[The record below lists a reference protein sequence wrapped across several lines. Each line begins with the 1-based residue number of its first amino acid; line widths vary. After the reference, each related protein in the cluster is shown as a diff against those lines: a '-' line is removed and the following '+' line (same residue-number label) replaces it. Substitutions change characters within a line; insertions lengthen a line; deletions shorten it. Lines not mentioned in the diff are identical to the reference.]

1 MDKEY
6 KNMVK
11 LTKYLKPFISAIV
24 LAIILLYAQAMLDL
38 ALPDYM
44 SNIVNIG
51 IQQGGVENA
60 VPEAIRQSEMNKLVL
75 FINDSE
81 RLQITQNYI
90 LVEKDNENYEEYL
103 KDYPV
108 LKDEAIFVLKDID
121 DSEIEKLNYVMGKAF
136 LAVSGIE
143 KMKENAVDGEIDFN
157 GTKISVDTDL
167 FAMFS
172 SLPAEQ
178 RIEISE
184 EMNKTFIA
192 LGDSVI
198 VQGAANAVKAE
209 YEALGMD
216 VDKIQN
222 KYIFST
228 GFLMI
233 VLSLLS
239 AVCIVIVGFL
249 ASKVAA
255 GLAKNLRRLVFTKV
269 ESFSNTEL
277 DKFSTASLITRTTND
292 ITQIQNLIVIM
303 IRMIFYAPILGVGGI
318 IKAID
323 KSSSMS
329 WIIVVAVISLL
340 GLISVVFS
348 IALPKFKAIQKLVD
362 RLNLVTRENLSGMM
376 VIRAFNT
383 QKFEEQRFDKANKDL
398 TDVNLV
404 VSRVMITLFPIMM
417 FIMNAITLLIVW
429 VGAHQIADLTMQV
442 GDMMAYMQYAMQIIF
457 AFLMMSFMFIMVP
470 RAAVSAQRISEVLE
484 TEATIIDSENPKK
497 FDDNNNGVVEFKNV
511 SFRYPGAEEDMLKN
525 ISFKAMPG
533 QTTAFIGSTGSGKT
547 TLVNLIPRF
556 YDVTEGQVF
565 VNGVDVKEVTQFELR
580 ENVGYVPQKGFLF
593 SGNIESNLR
602 YADKNANDQD
612 FNKALEI
619 AQAMEFVKINKKGI
633 EMEISQGG
641 SNVSGGQKQRLS
653 IARALMKKAQINIFD
668 DSFSALDFKTDAT
681 LRKALKKETGNNTVI
696 IVAQRIATIRN
707 AEQIIVIDEGRIV
720 GKGTHKELM
729 DNCLTY
735 QEIASSQ
742 LSKEELA

>member
-1 MDKEY
+1 
-6 KNMVK
+6 
-11 LTKYLKPFISAIV
+11 
-24 LAIILLYAQAMLDL
+24 
-38 ALPDYM
+38 
-44 SNIVNIG
+44 
-51 IQQGGVENA
+51 
-60 VPEAIRQSEMNKLVL
+60 
-75 FINDSE
+75 
-81 RLQITQNYI
+81 
-90 LVEKDNENYEEYL
+90 
-103 KDYPV
+103 
-108 LKDEAIFVLKDID
+108 
-121 DSEIEKLNYVMGKAF
+121 
-136 LAVSGIE
+136 
-143 KMKENAVDGEIDFN
+143 
-157 GTKISVDTDL
+157 
-167 FAMFS
+167 MFS

>member
-1 MDKEY
+1 
-6 KNMVK
+6 
-11 LTKYLKPFISAIV
+11 
-24 LAIILLYAQAMLDL
+24 
-38 ALPDYM
+38 
-44 SNIVNIG
+44 
-51 IQQGGVENA
+51 
-60 VPEAIRQSEMNKLVL
+60 
-75 FINDSE
+75 
-81 RLQITQNYI
+81 
-90 LVEKDNENYEEYL
+90 
-103 KDYPV
+103 
-108 LKDEAIFVLKDID
+108 
-121 DSEIEKLNYVMGKAF
+121 
-136 LAVSGIE
+136 
-143 KMKENAVDGEIDFN
+143 
-157 GTKISVDTDL
+157 
-167 FAMFS
+167 MFS

-184 EMNKTFIA
+184 EMNKTFLA
-192 LGDSVI
+192 LGDSII

-209 YEALGMD
+209 YEALGMN
-216 VDKIQN
+216 VDKIQSN
-222 KYIFST
+222 YIFST

-233 VLSLLS
+233 LLSLLS

-292 ITQIQNLIVIM
+292 ITQIQNLMVIM
-303 IRMIFYAPILGVGGI
+303 IRMVFYAPILGVGGI

-398 TDVNLV
+398 TDVNLF

-470 RAAVSAQRISEVLE
+470 RAAISAQRISEVLE
-484 TEATIIDSENPKK
+484 TEATIIDPENPKK
-497 FDDNNNGVVEFKNV
+497 FDDDNNGVVEFKNV
-511 SFRYPGAEEDMLKN
+511 SFKYPGAEEDMLKN

-593 SGNIESNLR
+593 SGDIESNLR
-602 YADKNANDQD
+602 YANKNADEND
-612 FNKALEI
+612 FNKALET
-619 AQAMEFVKINKKGI
+619 AQAMEFVKTNEKGI
-633 EMEISQGG
+633 EMQISQGG

-653 IARALMKKAQINIFD
+653 IARALMKKSQINIFD

>member
-1 MDKEY
+1 
-6 KNMVK
+6 MVK
-11 LTKYLKPFISAIV
+11 LTKYLKPFITTIILAIV
-24 LAIILLYAQAMLDL
+24 LLYAQAMLDL

-51 IQQGGVENA
+51 IQQGGIENA
-60 VPEAIRQSEMNKLVL
+60 VPEAIRKSEMDKLVL
-75 FINDSE
+75 FVDDNE
-81 RLQITQNYI
+81 RLEITQNYI
-90 LVEKDNENYEEYL
+90 LVEKNNENYEEYL

-108 LKDEAIFVLKDID
+108 LENEEIYVLKEID
-121 DSEIEKLNYVMGKAF
+121 DSEIDVLNPIIGKAF
-136 LAVSGIE
+136 LAISGIE

-157 GTKISVDTDL
+157 GTKIPADTDL

-178 RIEISE
+178 RIQISE
-184 EMNKTFIA
+184 EMNKTFLV
-192 LGDSVI
+192 LGDSII

-209 YEALGMD
+209 YEALGMN
-216 VDKIQN
+216 VDKIQSN
-222 KYIFST
+222 YIFST

-249 ASKVAA
+249 ASKVSA

-303 IRMIFYAPILGVGGI
+303 IRMVFYAPILGVGGI

-398 TDVNLV
+398 TDVNLF

-484 TEATIIDSENPKK
+484 TEATIIDPENPKK
-497 FDDNNNGVVEFKNV
+497 FDKDNNGVVEFKNV

-602 YADKNANDQD
+602 YANKTADEND
-612 FNKALEI
+612 FNKALETS
-619 AQAMEFVKINKKGI
+619 QAMEFVKTNEKGI

-653 IARALMKKAQINIFD
+653 IARALMKKSQINIFD

>member
-1 MDKEY
+1 
-6 KNMVK
+6 MVK
-11 LTKYLKPFISAIV
+11 LTKYLKPFITTIV
-24 LAIILLYAQAMLDL
+24 LAIVLLYAQAMLDL

-51 IQQGGVENA
+51 IQQGGIENA
-60 VPEAIRQSEMNKLVL
+60 VPEAIRKSEMDKLVL
-75 FINDSE
+75 FVDDNE
-81 RLQITQNYI
+81 RLEITQNYI
-90 LVEKDNENYEEYL
+90 LVEKNNENYEEYL
-103 KDYPV
+103 KDYPALENEEIYV
-108 LKDEAIFVLKDID
+108 LKEID
-121 DSEIEKLNYVMGKAF
+121 DSEIEVLNPIMGKAF
-136 LAVSGIE
+136 LAISGIE
-143 KMKENAVDGEIDFN
+143 KMKETAVDGEIDFN
-157 GTKISVDTDL
+157 GTKIPSDTDL

-178 RIEISE
+178 RIQISE
-184 EMNKTFIA
+184 EMNKTFLA
-192 LGDSVI
+192 LGDSII
-198 VQGAANAVKAE
+198 VQGAANAIKAE
-209 YEALGMD
+209 YEALGMN
-216 VDKIQN
+216 VDKIQSN
-222 KYIFST
+222 YIFST

-233 VLSLLS
+233 LLSLLS

-303 IRMIFYAPILGVGGI
+303 IRMVFYAPILGVGGI

-398 TDVNLV
+398 TDVNLF

-484 TEATIIDSENPKK
+484 TEATIIDPENPKK
-497 FDDNNNGVVEFKNV
+497 FDKDNNGVVEFKNV

-602 YADKNANDQD
+602 YANKTADEND
-612 FNKALEI
+612 FNKALET
-619 AQAMEFVKINKKGI
+619 AQAMEFVKTNEKGI

-653 IARALMKKAQINIFD
+653 IARALMKKSQINIFD